1 MPRDERP
8 GKKPYGSRGRR
19 PRGSLRRIPCVV
31 ETNGEPAMKKR
42 AFLYLSSGAQNQP
55 GLKQARP
62 WCHARRGKANTPN
75 SGFLPITIFRAVRK
89 RLSEAVG
96 RELRGAFGA
105 REKANRESAP
115 GPAPH
120 RSRSDPSPENSR
132 KKCPRTFRRVRGH
145 NRSKFPVS
153 SRNVRA
159 RGSSGR
165 AEHPRRRTEVS
176 DGRPVRIEEENRLPT
191 KRRTCLKLPIYG
203 VNATVFRRRK
213 YSHTF
218 LSLVKRPHD
227 FDIFP

>member
-1 MPRDERP
+1 MVPRAARK
-8 GKKPYGSRGRR
+8 GKYPELRVFTDYDLRSSAREALGSGRAR
-19 PRGSLRRIPCVV
+19 AARSLRRT
-31 ETNGEPAMKKR
+31 EKSEP
-42 AFLYLSSGAQNQP
+42 
-55 GLKQARP
+55 
-62 WCHARRGKANTPN
+62 
-75 SGFLPITIFRAVRK
+75 RK
-89 RLSEAVG
+89 RTRARSASFKIGSE
-96 RELRGAFGA
+96 
-105 REKANRESAP
+105 P
-115 GPAPH
+115 
-120 RSRSDPSPENSR
+120 R

-218 LSLVKRPHD
+218 LSLGKPPHD

>member
-19 PRGSLRRIPCVV
+19 PRGSLRRIPRVV

-42 AFLYLSSGAQNQP
+42 AFLYLSSGAQKP
-55 GLKQARP
+55 TGLKTSPSMVPRAARKGKYP
-62 WCHARRGKANTPN
+62 ELRVFTDYDLRSSAR
-75 SGFLPITIFRAVRK
+75 
-89 RLSEAVG
+89 EAVG
-96 RELRGAFGA
+96 RELHGAFGA

-115 GPAPH
+115 GLAPH
-120 RSRSDPSPENSR
+120 RSRSDSSPENSR

>member
-19 PRGSLRRIPCVV
+19 PRGSLRRIPRVV

-75 SGFLPITIFRAVRK
+75 SGFLPITIFAAVRE

-105 REKANRESAP
+105 RKKKRTEKAHP
-115 GPAPH
+115 GPPRIVQDRIRAPKI
-120 RSRSDPSPENSR
+120 PEKNAREPFGGFAGTTGQS
-132 KKCPRTFRRVRGH
+132 FRFPHGTSVRGGQAGER
-145 NRSKFPVS
+145 NTRDVGRRFPMD
-153 SRNVRA
+153 A
-159 RGSSGR
+159 R
-165 AEHPRRRTEVS
+165 
-176 DGRPVRIEEENRLPT
+176 
-191 KRRTCLKLPIYG
+191 
-203 VNATVFRRRK
+203 
-213 YSHTF
+213 
-218 LSLVKRPHD
+218 
-227 FDIFP
+227 